1 MASSVLIVSDA
12 APTLQVGSATYTL
25 PSADGTNGQALTTNG
40 SGTLSWSTASTAGD
54 SDQIVLP
61 TAIFN

>member
-1 MASSVLIVSDA
+1 VSVVSDA
-12 APTLQVGSATYTL
+12 APTVQVGSAVYTL
-25 PSADGTNGQALTTNG
+25 PTADGSNGQALTTNG

>member
-1 MASSVLIVSDA
+1 MASSVFIVSDA

-25 PSADGTNGQALTTNG
+25 PTADGTNGQALTTNG